1 MPQPKACSPPFT
13 SIGSRDLKILYV
25 DSATEA
31 CSAGLWCDGALITRC
46 ELAPRAHTHLL
57 LPMAQAVL
65 AEAAVAMTQ
74 LDLIAFGQGP
84 GSFTGVRIATACAQG
99 MAMGLDIPILGVSTL
114 ATLAQAQV
122 QTQVQ
127 AHIGALPDD
136 EANAVIHAA
145 IDARMGEVYHAA
157 FRVGAASI
165 VQLIGAERV
174 LSPAALLAEWQQDA
188 LMLRPNARASGSG
201 FGRYP
206 ELEQAAPWLAVDGQA
221 LPDPRFAL
229 ALAAATPS
237 SAWQDPTQAAPVYL
251 RDNVAQV
258 KAS

>member
-1 MPQPKACSPPFT
+1 V
-13 SIGSRDLKILYV
+13 KILFI

-31 CSAGLWCDGALITRC
+31 CSAGLWCDGAFITRC

-57 LPMAQAVL
+57 LPMVQAVL
-65 AEAAVAMTQ
+65 AEAAVAMTE

-99 MAMGLDIPILGVSTL
+99 MALGLDIPVLGVSSL

-122 QTQVQ
+122 QPLIQVQ
-127 AHIGALPDD
+127 GPSQDGA
-136 EANAVIHAA
+136 NKVIHAA

-157 FRVGAASI
+157 FRVGADLI

-174 LSPAALLAEWQQDA
+174 LNPAALLAEWPQSAVLSADPPA
-188 LMLRPNARASGSG
+188 APPVATGSG

-206 ELEQAAPWLAVDGQA
+206 ALVHA
-221 LPDPRFAL
+221 LPWQAIFGDALPEPRFAL
-229 ALAAATPS
+229 ALAAATPRS
-237 SAWQDPTQAAPVYL
+237 DWQDPTQAAPVYL

-258 KAS
+258 KAT